1 MERILVVDDSAVAR
15 EVAGECLRDHGMTP
29 VFAKNGREAVR
40 VVEENPPDAV
50 LTDLRMPEMSG
61 LELVEYMRREHSS
74 VPVVL
79 MTSHGNEQTAVDA
92 LKAGALS
99 YIPKK
104 ELRGNLCDAMGMVI
118 AAVEARRYRE
128 RTRTLLERS
137 EARFILGYELDGPTA
152 LVSHLQSNLK
162 QLNFCD
168 ETGLFQV
175 STALA
180 EAFTNAIDHG
190 NLELDSSLREESHEL
205 YDKLRHKRAQEP
217 PYCDRRVRVTE
228 EITREAV
235 TYIVSDEGNGFDVSS
250 IPDPRD
256 PECVLKASGRG
267 LMLVRTFMDQVTFN
281 DVGNEVTMAKRLCD
295 DNS

>member
-15 EVAGECLRDHGMTP
+15 EVAGQCLRDHGMIP
-29 VFAKNGREAVR
+29 VFAENGRQAVR

-50 LTDLRMPEMSG
+50 LTDLRMPEMDG
-61 LELVEYMRREHSS
+61 LKLVEYIRREHSGL
-74 VPVVL
+74 PVVL

-118 AAVEARRYRE
+118 AAVEARRFRE
-128 RTRTLLERS
+128 RARALLERS
-137 EARFILGYELDGPTA
+137 EAHFVLGYELDGPSA
-152 LVSHLQSNLK
+152 LVSHLQGNLE

-168 ETGLFQV
+168 DTALFQV

-180 EAFTNAIDHG
+180 EAFNNAIDHG
-190 NLELDSSLREESHEL
+190 NLELDSALREESHER
-205 YDKLRHKRAQEP
+205 YDELRNERARQQ

-228 EITREAV
+228 RITPDAV
-235 TYIVSDEGNGFDVSS
+235 TYVVLDAGNGFDVTA
-250 IPDPRD
+250 IPDPTD
-256 PECVLKASGRG
+256 PQCLLKASGRG
-267 LMLVRTFMDQVTFN
+267 LMLVRTFMDEVTFN
-281 DVGNEVTMAKRLCD
+281 QAGNEITMAKRRSD
-295 DNS
+295 GSS